1 MAAGLVA
8 TSRANCAEELMT
20 NISHTTEKTYH
31 NLERVAFW
39 KHNGVLK
46 PALLQ
51 IGLKIYYSTKTLP
64 ALKPSLIGKG
74 LGMPPRKSISNL
86 VAWAIFHGRAP
97 GGQQFHLT
105 GFGGIRRKPTDSSH
119 DEF

>member
-1 MAAGLVA
+1 MAAGRVA
-8 TSRANCAEELMT
+8 TSKADCAEELMT

-51 IGLKIYYSTKTLP
+51 IGLKIGYSTKPHTRFKAIP
-64 ALKPSLIGKG
+64 HWERAWDATQKKHLKSCGVGYFSWPG
-74 LGMPPRKSISNL
+74 PRRTTIPFDGFWRN
-86 VAWAIFHGRAP
+86 P
-97 GGQQFHLT
+97 T
-105 GFGGIRRKPTDSSH
+105 GTDGI
-119 DEF
+119 

>member
-8 TSRANCAEELMT
+8 TSRADCAEELMT

-51 IGLKIYYSTKTLP
+51 IGLKIYYSTKPLP

-86 VAWAIFHGRAP
+86 VAGTIFHGRAR
-97 GGQQFHLT
+97 GGQQFHLA
-105 GFGGIRRKPTDSSH
+105 GFGGIRREPTESDGI
-119 DEF
+119 